1 MNYSERTV
9 VLRSAPSFHF
19 APAMSCRAGPVPPS
33 GPDGGQDDEMDS
45 HDGQRDPDS
54 ALILEGIRALY
65 IRMDELEGRIMSV
78 GPAYPADPADTADP
92 ASHTDPTSHPDPAA
106 PPGPAATAGIAS
118 RPDPAGHSGPAG
130 PAGFAGPARGGR
142 FGGGGRFGLGF
153 VPAWRRPTEGEA
165 RWQVSVAVAV
175 AVALQFPLP
184 GRLVLLHPDW
194 LLPALEGLLLLAL
207 VMANPRRIN
216 RESRA
221 LRLLGLT
228 FAALLSLAN
237 AFSVVQLVIGLV
249 NGTEGNTAG
258 PLLVTG
264 GAIWLTNVIVWGLW
278 YWEFDRGGPVAR
290 ANADRM
296 YPDFQF
302 AQMATPQLAPPDW
315 EPAFAD
321 YLYLSFTNAAAFSP
335 TDVLP
340 LSRWSKMAMTAQAT
354 VSILTIALVVARAV
368 NILR

>member
-1 MNYSERTV
+1 
-9 VLRSAPSFHF
+9 
-19 APAMSCRAGPVPPS
+19 
-33 GPDGGQDDEMDS
+33 MDS

-54 ALILEGIRALY
+54 ALILEGIRALH
-65 IRMDELEGRIMSV
+65 IRMDELEGRVMPV
-78 GPAYPADPADTADP
+78 DPADP
-92 ASHTDPTSHPDPAA
+92 ASHS
-106 PPGPAATAGIAS
+106 G
-118 RPDPAGHSGPAG
+118 PAGHSGPVG
-130 PAGFAGPARGGR
+130 PAGFAGPAGAGGRLGGGR
-142 FGGGGRFGLGF
+142 FGGGRFGLGF

-165 RWQVSVAVAV
+165 RWQVSVAVAA

-194 LLPALEGLLLLAL
+194 LLPALEGLLLVAL

-228 FAALLSLAN
+228 LAALLSLAN
-237 AFSVVQLVIGLV
+237 AFSVAQLVIGLV
-249 NGTEGNTAG
+249 NGTMGNTAG

-264 GAIWLTNVIVWGLW
+264 GSIWLTNVIVWGLW

-340 LSRWSKMAMTAQAT
+340 LSRWAKLAMTAQAT
-354 VSILTIALVVARAV
+354 VSIVTVALVVARAV
-368 NILR
+368 NILK

>member
-1 MNYSERTV
+1 
-9 VLRSAPSFHF
+9 
-19 APAMSCRAGPVPPS
+19 
-33 GPDGGQDDEMDS
+33 MDS

-54 ALILEGIRALY
+54 ALILEGIRALH
-65 IRMDELEGRIMSV
+65 IRMDELEGRVILAD
-78 GPAYPADPADTADP
+78 PAYPATAGSAAAAGDP
-92 ASHTDPTSHPDPAA
+92 AS
-106 PPGPAATAGIAS
+106 
-118 RPDPAGHSGPAG
+118 RPVPAGHSGPAG
-130 PAGFAGPARGGR
+130 PAGGGR
-142 FGGGGRFGLGF
+142 FGGRFGLGF

-165 RWQVSVAVAV
+165 RWQVSVAVAA

-228 FAALLSLAN
+228 LAAILSLAN
-237 AFSVVQLVIGLV
+237 AFSVARLVIGLV
-249 NGTEGNTAG
+249 NGTIGNTAG

-340 LSRWSKMAMTAQAT
+340 LSRWAKMAMTAQAS
-354 VSILTIALVVARAV
+354 VSIVTVALVVARAV
-368 NILR
+368 NILK